1 MPALLLSL
9 AVLLLSTP
17 HSSAAAAA
25 PPKLTRKAEIRLVAC
40 DVCHLAIDHIHGAA
54 RGLGDE
60 DKIVETVLDKV
71 CDPSTAEGL
80 LWKSIDIVDRAAAA
94 AAGETQ
100 TPMSPSTSPLRV
112 IDK

>member
-1 MPALLLSL
+1 MLTLLLSL
-9 AVLLLSTP
+9 AVLVLSTP
-17 HSSAAAAA
+17 HAPAAAAA
-25 PPKLTRKAEIRLVAC
+25 PKLTRKAEIRLVAC